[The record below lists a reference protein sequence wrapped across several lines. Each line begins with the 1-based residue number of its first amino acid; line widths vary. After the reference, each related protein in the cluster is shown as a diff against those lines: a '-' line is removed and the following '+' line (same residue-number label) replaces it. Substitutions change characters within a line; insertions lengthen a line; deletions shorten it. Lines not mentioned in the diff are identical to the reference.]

1 MPDPSLALE
10 LIRKKAQNRLVT
22 QRVMSH
28 LGFCLYVFCNEV
40 SNENL
45 YPVYPFKAI
54 HRKN

>member
-1 MPDPSLALE
+1 MPDPSLTLE

-28 LGFCLYVFCNEV
+28 LGLCLYICCNGV

-45 YPVYPFKAI
+45 YPVYPFNEL